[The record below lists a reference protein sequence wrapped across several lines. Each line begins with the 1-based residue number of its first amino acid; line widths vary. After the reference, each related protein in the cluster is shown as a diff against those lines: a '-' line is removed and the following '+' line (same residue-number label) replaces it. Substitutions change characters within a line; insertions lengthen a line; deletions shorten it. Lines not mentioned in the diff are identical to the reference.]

1 MKLSVIM
8 PVYNEVGT
16 IEEIIRRVKAVDI
29 DKEIVI
35 VDDGSTDGTREYLQ
49 KISDPLIRVF
59 FQEKNMGKGAAV
71 RTGVAEATGDVI
83 VIQDAD
89 LEYNPQEYH
98 QLIKPILDG
107 RADVV
112 YGSRFRGSAIRV
124 HLFWHSL
131 GNKILTLFSNMFT
144 NLNLTDMEVC
154 YKMFKAQVIKNI
166 RLRSNRFG
174 FEPEVT
180 AKVARMGCRIYEI
193 PISYAGR
200 DYSEGKKIGWKDAIT
215 AIFVIAYFHFFD

>member
-1 MKLSVIM
+1 MKLSVVM
-8 PVYNEVGT
+8 PVYNEIRT

-35 VDDGSTDGTREYLQ
+35 VDDCSTDGTREYLQ
-49 KISDPLIRVF
+49 KVNDPIIRVF
-59 FQEKNMGKGAAV
+59 FHEKNTGKGAAV
-71 RTGVAEATGDVI
+71 RMGIAQTTGDVI

-98 QLIKPILDG
+98 QLLEPILDG

-131 GNKILTLFSNMFT
+131 GNKLLTVLSNMFT

-154 YKMFKAQVIKNI
+154 YKMFKGGVLRKI

-180 AKVARMGCRIYEI
+180 AKVARMGCHIYEI
-193 PISYAGR
+193 PVSYSGR
-200 DYSEGKKIGWKDAIT
+200 DYSEGKKIGWKDALVAFYCI
-215 AIFVIAYFHFFD
+215 IRYHFFD

>member
-49 KISDPLIRVF
+49 KISDPLIGVF

-154 YKMFKAQVIKNI
+154 YKMFRAQVIKNI

-200 DYSEGKKIGWKDAIT
+200 DYSEGKKIGWKDALVAFCCILR
-215 AIFVIAYFHFFD
+215 YRFFD

>member
-8 PVYNEVGT
+8 PVYNEVRT

-49 KISDPLIRVF
+49 KISDPLISVF

-71 RTGVAEATGDVI
+71 RTGVATATGDVI

-154 YKMFKAQVIKNI
+154 YKMFRAQVIKNI

-200 DYSEGKKIGWKDAIT
+200 DYSEGKKIGWKDALVAFCCILR
-215 AIFVIAYFHFFD
+215 YRFFD

>member
-1 MKLSVIM
+1 MKLSVVM
-8 PVYNEVGT
+8 PVYNEIRT

-35 VDDGSTDGTREYLQ
+35 VDDYSTDGTREYLQ

-59 FQEKNMGKGAAV
+59 FHEKNMGKGASV
-71 RTGVAEATGDVI
+71 RTGVAAAAGDVI

-98 QLIKPILDG
+98 QLIEPILDG

-112 YGSRFRGSAIRV
+112 YGSRFRGSTTRV
-124 HLFWHSL
+124 HLFWHYL
-131 GNKILTLFSNMFT
+131 GNRILTLFSNMFT

-154 YKMFKAQVIKNI
+154 YKMFKANVIKNI

-180 AKVARMGCRIYEI
+180 AKVTRMGCRIYET

-215 AIFVIAYFHFFD
+215 AVFAIAYFHFFD

>member
-1 MKLSVIM
+1 MKLSVVM
-8 PVYNEVGT
+8 PVYNEIGT

-35 VDDGSTDGTREYLQ
+35 VDDCSTDGTREYLQ
-49 KISDPLIRVF
+49 KMNDPIIRVF
-59 FQEKNMGKGAAV
+59 FHEKNTGKGAAV
-71 RTGVAEATGDVI
+71 RMGIAQTTGDVI

-98 QLIKPILDG
+98 QLLEPILDG

-131 GNKILTLFSNMFT
+131 GNKLLTVLSNMFT

-154 YKMFKAQVIKNI
+154 YKMFKAEALRKI

-193 PISYAGR
+193 PVSYSGR
-200 DYSEGKKIGWKDAIT
+200 DYSEGKKIGWKDALVAFYCI
-215 AIFVIAYFHFFD
+215 IRYHFFD

>member
-1 MKLSVIM
+1 MKLSVVM
-8 PVYNEVGT
+8 PVYNEVRT

-49 KISDPLIRVF
+49 KISDPLISVF

-154 YKMFKAQVIKNI
+154 YKMFRAQVIKNI

-200 DYSEGKKIGWKDAIT
+200 DYSEGKKIGWKDALVAFCCILR
-215 AIFVIAYFHFFD
+215 YRFFD

>member
-1 MKLSVIM
+1 MKLSVVM
-8 PVYNEVGT
+8 PVYNEIRT

-35 VDDGSTDGTREYLQ
+35 VDDYSTDGTREYLQ

-59 FQEKNMGKGAAV
+59 FHEKNMGKGASV
-71 RTGVAEATGDVI
+71 RTGVAAAAGDVI
-83 VIQDAD
+83 VIQDTD

-98 QLIKPILDG
+98 QLIEPILDG

-112 YGSRFRGSAIRV
+112 YGSRFRGSTTRV
-124 HLFWHSL
+124 HLFWHYL
-131 GNKILTLFSNMFT
+131 GNRILTLFSNMFT

-154 YKMFKAQVIKNI
+154 YKMFKANVIKNI

-180 AKVARMGCRIYEI
+180 AKVARMGCRIYET

-215 AIFVIAYFHFFD
+215 AVFVIAYFHFFD

>member
-1 MKLSVIM
+1 MKLSVVM
-8 PVYNEVGT
+8 PVYNEIGT

-35 VDDGSTDGTREYLQ
+35 VDDCSTDGTREYLQ
-49 KISDPLIRVF
+49 KMNDPIIRVF
-59 FQEKNMGKGAAV
+59 FHEKNTGKGAAV
-71 RTGVAEATGDVI
+71 RLGIAQTTGDVI

-98 QLIKPILDG
+98 QLLEPILDG

-131 GNKILTLFSNMFT
+131 GNKLLTVLSNMFT

-154 YKMFKAQVIKNI
+154 YKMFKAEALRKI

-193 PISYAGR
+193 PVSYSGR
-200 DYSEGKKIGWKDAIT
+200 DYSEGKKIGWKDALVAFYCI
-215 AIFVIAYFHFFD
+215 IRYHFFD